1 MERIRAKQEKH
12 RQGRVDLDRPEDPL
26 DPGQEPGERGW
37 SLRGPRALAHLCHWS
52 LPCYVPRDVT
62 QGFQPI
68 CPVPCG
74 HALSPQATRPA
85 SDCPSALV
93 SCPPTPQ
100 HHEGVLVTVGALH
113 LLCQGAPPRSPVFLP
128 AGSCLPPPPLHRAR
142 QSRGLLPATETV
154 VAALAGPRHR
164 YHPNPAAV
172 ATWSSRCVL
181 GSLPL
186 SVAVRVWGGQSSPGL
201 TPSLCAGSRASL
213 QAM

>member
-1 MERIRAKQEKH
+1 M
-12 RQGRVDLDRPEDPL
+12 DLDRPEDPL

-113 LLCQGAPPRSPVFLP
+113 LLCQGAPLVPPCFSLLAHACHPLPFTGPGSP
-128 AGSCLPPPPLHRAR
+128 
-142 QSRGLLPATETV
+142 
-154 VAALAGPRHR
+154 
-164 YHPNPAAV
+164 
-172 ATWSSRCVL
+172 
-181 GSLPL
+181 
-186 SVAVRVWGGQSSPGL
+186 GGSSPPRRQWWRPWLDHATGTTPTRL
-201 TPSLCAGSRASL
+201 PWPHGQAVVCWVASPSLLLSEFGAGRAH
-213 QAM
+213 QG